1 MKRNK
6 MMITEDLLKRNPKI
20 TKLFYFLFQ
29 LELRALVVL
38 ILFTA

>member
-1 MKRNK
+1 
-6 MMITEDLLKRNPKI
+6 MMITEDLLKRNQKQQ
-20 TKLFYFLFQ
+20 KWFYFLFQ